1 MKRMISIITVL
12 AMVLA
17 FVFMWGCSEKQLEN
31 TLDDYEEI
39 IEEGIPDDL
48 KLTIYY
54 IEPTTLTLVP
64 VRTVEDFMGYSP
76 IVIEVTAAELAA
88 HRDLLASLNAACLKP
103 VAEDADTHPIIG
115 FIRLVYVLERGD
127 GEVLLEVIA
136 SDIIYHG
143 GVLVN
148 GFEVEN
154 DPIFY
159 DLINPFLTEED
170 RNTLKYLP

>member
-1 MKRMISIITVL
+1 MKRVVATITLL

-17 FVFMWGCSEKQLEN
+17 FVFMWGCSEKQMEN
-31 TLDDYEEI
+31 TLDDYEKVM
-39 IEEGIPDDL
+39 EEGIPDNL

-54 IEPTTLTLVP
+54 IDPTILTRAP
-64 VRTVEDFMGYSP
+64 VRTLEDLLGYSP
-76 IVIEVTAAELAA
+76 KIIEVTAAELAA
-88 HRDLLASLNAACLKP
+88 HKDVFASLNAACLKP
-103 VAEDADTHPIIG
+103 VEEGADTHPIIG
-115 FIRLVYVLERGD
+115 FLRLVYVLERGD
-127 GEVLLEVIA
+127 GEVLLEVMA
-136 SDIIYHG
+136 SNIIYHG

-159 DLINPFLTEED
+159 DLIDPFLTEED

>member
-1 MKRMISIITVL
+1 MKRIIVIVALFAVVL
-12 AMVLA
+12 AT
-17 FVFMWGCSEKQLEN
+17 VFALLHSEEKLEN
-31 TLDDYEEI
+31 ALDDYEEI

-127 GEVLLEVIA
+127 SEVLLEVIA

-159 DLINPFLTEED
+159 DLIDPFLTEED